1 MFPQLLVNVHISM
14 QTHTDRSACSYTSTY
29 RSHIGLLQIGLPAPT
44 LVLAFLLYVSLAA
57 HIGHISVHIGL
68 LQIGLPAPTLVL
80 ALHLYVSSAATIC
93 VSAY

>member
-1 MFPQLLVNVHISM
+1 MSTSVCRHILIGLPAPTLVHIGHISV
-14 QTHTDRSACSYTSTY
+14 
-29 RSHIGLLQIGLPAPT
+29 HIGLSQIGLRAPT
-44 LVLAFLLYVSLAA
+44 LVLAFLLYVSSAA